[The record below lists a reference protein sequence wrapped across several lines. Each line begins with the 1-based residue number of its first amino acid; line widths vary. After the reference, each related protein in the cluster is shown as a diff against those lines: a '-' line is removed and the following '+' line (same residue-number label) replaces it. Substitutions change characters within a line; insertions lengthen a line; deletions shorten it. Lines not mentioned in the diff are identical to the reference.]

1 MKKFYIIL
9 ILNFFGIFNL
19 FCQKKHIK
27 SEMNMSRNKS
37 FQLIISCFLLLVAG
51 PLKSQSSKVPL
62 YKNANLPIE
71 KRVADLIS
79 RMTIEEKVYQMCA
92 LRLGEG
98 DEIFK
103 TSGNYSIDNIRQQM
117 ETHGIGH
124 LSCPTT
130 DMYAAQSVKT
140 ANEIQRVAVTETRLG
155 IPVIINDDALH
166 GCGGKGSTSYPQSI
180 ALSCTWDLDL
190 ISKIGNAIGQETYS
204 RGIRQALD
212 PVLDLARDPRHGR
225 MEETYGEDPFLA
237 ARFGVEFIKGVQQN
251 GVICSPKHFLA
262 NFVTD
267 GGRDAGNV
275 AMSERELREIHMV
288 PYKAAVV
295 EANTQSVMAAYNA
308 IDGVPCSDNHW
319 LLNDVLR
326 KEWGFSGFV
335 VSDWSGVNHTFGHHK
350 IAQSLAE
357 AAVLC
362 SKAGL
367 DVDLPRL
374 KSYVNLIQMVKE
386 GKIKESS
393 IDENVR
399 HILRVKFK
407 LGLFE
412 NPYVNDSSAAK
423 LQDAP
428 EFRQLARRAAGESI
442 ILLKNNNNILPLTF
456 KNIAVIGP
464 NADKVQLGGYS
475 ARDVKGITPL
485 QGIKNIFGA
494 NANITF
500 SKGCTLNKDDKS
512 GFEDALKTAKQADV
526 SVLLMG
532 GQNGVTGGETQDR
545 INLNLM
551 GVQEDLITEVAKLGK
566 PVVVVIVDGRPSTM
580 MNWINKVDGVIMMF
594 FAGEEGGNALG
605 EILAGKLNPSGKTT
619 VTIPRHTG
627 QLPMPLIHRPY
638 GREGSFV
645 EYPEMSKDKVYN
657 EIGNRYYPLFP
668 FGFGLS
674 YTTFQYGE
682 IQLGKKEFAK
692 NEKINLS
699 VEVTNTGKLDG
710 DEIVQLYLTDLY
722 SRISQS
728 KKQMKA
734 FKRVSI
740 PAGATKLVSFTLT
753 ESDLAF
759 LNEKLQPEVEA
770 GEFEVLV
777 GTNCMDGK
785 TKKIIIK

>member
-1 MKKFYIIL
+1 MSKFNYSFLIYLFVCMSMVNTYAQNKKT
-9 ILNFFGIFNL
+9 
-19 FCQKKHIK
+19 
-27 SEMNMSRNKS
+27 
-37 FQLIISCFLLLVAG
+37 
-51 PLKSQSSKVPL
+51 
-62 YKNANLPIE
+62 LPYQNPKLSID
-71 KRVADLIS
+71 KRVKDLIS
-79 RMTIEEKVYQMCA
+79 RMTVEEKVYQMCA

-103 TSGNYSIDNIRQQM
+103 TSGNYAIDHIRKQM
-117 ETHGIGH
+117 GTHGIGH

-130 DMYAAQSVKT
+130 DMYALQSVKT
-140 ANEIQRVAVTETRLG
+140 ANEIQRVAVNETRLG
-155 IPVIINDDALH
+155 IPVIINDEALH
-166 GCGGKGSTSYPQSI
+166 GCMGKGSTSYPQSI

-204 RGIRQALD
+204 RGIRQVHA

-225 MEETYGEDPFLA
+225 IEETYGEDPYLA

-275 AMSERELREIHMV
+275 AMSERELRELHIV
-288 PYKAAVV
+288 PFKAAVV
-295 EANTQSVMAAYNA
+295 EANTQSLMAAYNA
-308 IDGVPCSDNHW
+308 IDGVPCSANHW
-319 LLNDVLR
+319 LLNDILR

-335 VSDWSGVNHTFGHHK
+335 VSDWSGINHTFGHHK
-350 IAQSLAE
+350 IAGSLAE

-374 KSYVNLIQMVKE
+374 KSYLNLIQMAKE

-393 IDENVR
+393 INENVR
-399 HILRVKFK
+399 HILQVKFK

-412 NPYVNDSSAAK
+412 NPYINDSSAEK

-428 EFRQLARRAAGESI
+428 EFRQLARSAARESI
-442 ILLKNNNNILPLTF
+442 ILLKNKNNILPLTF
-456 KNIAVIGP
+456 KKIAVIGP

-475 ARDVKGITPL
+475 AREVKGITPL
-485 QGIKNIFGA
+485 QGIKSFFDT
-494 NANITF
+494 NATITY
-500 SKGCTLNKDDKS
+500 SSGCSLIKDDKS
-512 GFEDALKTAKQADV
+512 GFEDALKAAQQADV
-526 SVLLMG
+526 SVLVMG
-532 GQNGVTGGETQDR
+532 GQNSVTGGETQDR
-545 INLNLM
+545 IDLNLM
-551 GVQEDLITEVAKLGK
+551 GVQEDLIKEISKLGK
-566 PVVVVIVDGRPSTM
+566 PMVVVLVDGRPSTM
-580 MNWINKVDGVIMMF
+580 MNWIDQVDGVLMMN

-605 EILAGKLNPSGKTT
+605 EILAGKVNPSGKTT

-638 GREGSFV
+638 GREGSFA
-645 EYPEMSKDKVYN
+645 EYPEMPNDKVYN
-657 EIGNRYYPLFP
+657 EKGNRYYPLYP

-674 YTTFQYGE
+674 YTTFQYGK
-682 IQLGKKEFAK
+682 IQLEKKEFSK

-699 VEVTNTGKLDG
+699 VEVSNTGKLDG

-740 PAGATKLVSFTLT
+740 PAGATKVISFSLT

-759 LNEKLQPEVEA
+759 LNEKLQPEVEP
-770 GEFEVLV
+770 GEFEILV
-777 GTNCMDGK
+777 GTNCMDGVTERFNVK
-785 TKKIIIK
+785 